1 MVVQILMVD
10 EDEMVGWIVVKPEL
24 RELVAGGVVM
34 LGWME
39 VMGVDLVVDL
49 GRSSVMVT
57 LLQDLQH
64 IRW

>member
-1 MVVQILMVD
+1 MVQVLMVD

-39 VMGVDLVVDL
+39 VMGVDLVVEL

>member
-1 MVVQILMVD
+1 MVD
-10 EDEMVGWIVVKPEL
+10 EDEMVGGIVVKPEL

-39 VMGVDLVVDL
+39 VMGVDLVVEL

>member
-1 MVVQILMVD
+1 MVRVLMVD
-10 EDEMVGWIVVKPEL
+10 KDEMAGWMVVKPEL
-24 RELVAGGVVM
+24 AAGGVVM

-39 VMGVDLVVDL
+39 VVLEMEL
-49 GRSSVMVT
+49 GISCAMVT

>member
-1 MVVQILMVD
+1 MVQILMVD

-39 VMGVDLVVDL
+39 VMGVDLVVEL

>member
-1 MVVQILMVD
+1 MVVQVLMVD

-39 VMGVDLVVDL
+39 VMGVDLVVEL